1 MFFKIGVLK
10 NFANFKGK
18 HLCWILFLI
27 ISPATLFKKRLKHG
41 CFPVKLAKFLRT
53 PFFLQNTSG
62 GGFWSKKENGPILKW
77 MKKEAEITLRIALI
91 FPRNENDL
99 SSRWHCISTNCLFCW
114 IFLTRTRLFYIRKR
128 FIRNSNQIGLST
140 QETNVVS
147 LFFLESS
154 KNNLYALWKWRVV
167 VFFYYKDKTFVSIR

>member
-1 MFFKIGVLK
+1 MSDISSRSQMFFKIGVLK
-10 NFANFKGK
+10 NFADFKGK

-27 ISPATLFKKRLKHG
+27 IRLATLFKKRLKHR

-53 PFFLQNTSG
+53 PFFYRTPPVA

-99 SSRWHCISTNCLFCW
+99 SSRWHFISTNCLFCW
-114 IFLTRTRLFYIRKR
+114 MFLTRARIFYIRKR
-128 FIRNSNQIGLST
+128 FIRNSNQIGLLT
-140 QETNVVS
+140 QETNLVS
-147 LFFLESS
+147 FIF
-154 KNNLYALWKWRVV
+154 
-167 VFFYYKDKTFVSIR
+167 